1 MAFKLPAGGG
11 GGTGGGVTQSDLA
24 AHTADTTAVHGI
36 TDTSQLVVTTDTRL
50 SDKRVAIPDSVGTLE
65 INSSLKPSGAAV
77 AATEALR
84 ALGTTSSTA
93 AAGDH
98 THAGLTADQAAG
110 TASVRTL
117 GTGAQQAAVGSH
129 THSAA
134 AITNVPALEVTSTNA
149 QAAINEVAAKTV
161 PQIIPVTASTATT
174 TIDLQNFR
182 TRYYRVTLNA
192 NTTFA
197 FTNVPANVYS
207 EWQVEVAQ
215 DATGGRTI
223 AWPAMRWD
231 GDTVPA
237 PLTAASSVTI
247 YTIWSVGG
255 TPYRAAQVLKSTVA
269 V

>member
-1 MAFKLPAGGG
+1 MAFRLPAGGTG
-11 GGTGGGVTQSDLA
+11 SGGGVTQSDLQ
-24 AHTADTTAVHGI
+24 AHADDTTFVHGFA
-36 TDTSQLVVTTDTRL
+36 DTSQTVVTTDARL
-50 SDKRVAIPDSVGTLE
+50 SDKRVAVAGSVTALE
-65 INSSLKPSGAAV
+65 INAALKPSGTAV

-84 ALGTTSSTA
+84 ALGATSSTA

-110 TASVRTL
+110 IASVRTL

-134 AITNVPALEVTSTNA
+134 AITNVPALEVASTNV

-161 PQIIPVTASTATT
+161 PQIVSVTASTATT

-223 AWPAMRWD
+223 DWPAMRWD
-231 GDTVPA
+231 GDAKPA
-237 PLTAASSVTI
+237 PATAASSVTI

-255 TPYRAAQVLKSTVA
+255 TPYRAAQAVKSTVA